1 MTPARFRWGALL
13 ILLGLL
19 LLLRNMDV
27 LNNNFWTDF
36 AVYFPIFLIA
46 VGVEKI
52 FTKSKL
58 QFISYLTT
66 VVLFAGGLFLAFNGS
81 SGGPTD
87 NFFSESSYRQ
97 EARPEVKAI
106 HATINLGHSNLTVR
120 DATDDLV
127 TGQFKQF
134 TAKPEIKFN
143 ESGSDAFL
151 TLNGR
156 GKELFWG
163 LIKIEG
169 GDPNDWYLS
178 FSNAVPLSLECDG
191 NSCDIHLNLATTPTR
206 TVKVNAD
213 QATIYLK
220 LGSDQDDVNVD
231 LAGKDS
237 DIRLRVPT
245 SAALKVTGSKDEEYL
260 SQVGLKREGDAF
272 VNSGY
277 DTLKN
282 HIVVNLDDRLSSLS
296 IDYY

>member
-13 ILLGLL
+13 ILLGIL

-27 LNNNFWTDF
+27 INNNFWTDF
-36 AVYFPIFLIA
+36 AIYFPIFLIA

-66 VVLFAGGLFLAFNGS
+66 VFLFAGGLFLAFNGS
-81 SGGPTD
+81 SGGESD

-97 EARPEVKAI
+97 EAKPEIKAI
-106 HATINLGHSNLTVR
+106 HAVINLGHSNLTVR

-134 TAKPEIKFN
+134 TAKPEIKFS
-143 ESGSDAFL
+143 ETGSDAFL

-156 GKELFWG
+156 GKEFFWG
-163 LIKIEG
+163 LVKIEG

-178 FSNAVPLSLECDG
+178 FSNSVPLSLECDG
-191 NSCDIHLNLATTPTR
+191 NNCDIHLNLATTPTQK
-206 TVKVNAD
+206 VKVNAD

-220 LGSDQDDVNVD
+220 LGSDRDDVNVD
-231 LAGKDS
+231 LTGKDS
-237 DIRLRVPT
+237 DIRLRVPV
-245 SAALKVTGSKDEEYL
+245 SAALKVTGSNDDEYL
-260 SQVGLKREGDAF
+260 SQVGLKREGEAF